1 MKKVLLAA
9 ITSISLL
16 SGNIAF
22 AKSDAAL
29 LKEAEKNVVTI
40 AQAKKLSDETGV
52 TLKGVISKHISGDD
66 FELKDITGTMIIDVD
81 DDLWKPMQLKV
92 GDKVRVV
99 GEVDTHRVKPT
110 DIDVIHIEK
119 IQ

>member
-1 MKKVLLAA
+1 MKKVLFAA
-9 ITSISLL
+9 LTGFALL
-16 SGNIAF
+16 NANSAF

-52 TLKGVISKHISGDD
+52 TLKGIISKHISGDD
-66 FELKDITGTMIIDVD
+66 FELKDETGTMIIDVD
-81 DDLWKPMQLKV
+81 DDLWKPMQLKA
-92 GDKVRVV
+92 GDKVRIV

-110 DIDVIHIEK
+110 DIDVIHIERIK
-119 IQ
+119 